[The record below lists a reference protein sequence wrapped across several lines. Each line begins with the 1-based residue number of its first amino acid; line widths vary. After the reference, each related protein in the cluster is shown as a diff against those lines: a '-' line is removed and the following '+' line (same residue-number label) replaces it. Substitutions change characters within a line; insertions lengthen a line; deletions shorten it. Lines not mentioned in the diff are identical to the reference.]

1 MSKDAVKAAALSL
14 FQRLSYV
21 KTSVADIAA
30 ATGIG
35 KGSVYLAFRS
45 KDEILMALLDD
56 RLLEVSQE
64 CHCVFADPGVT
75 LEGKLDLFVRTL
87 IEQHFYIRDLMFG
100 SFENVEGRELMDVY
114 TKFSAY
120 IDQAAGVLAEVLA
133 PYGYRPGERLAAQL
147 KEFILSVSGRVVIC
161 ILSSDWNSRD
171 EVYRLVPS
179 WAQRVFGALI
189 DKE

>member
-1 MSKDAVKAAALSL
+1 MSKEAVKAAALSL

-21 KTSVADIAA
+21 KTSVSDIAA
-30 ATGIG
+30 ASGIG

-56 RLLEVSQE
+56 RLTEVSQE
-64 CHCVFADPGVT
+64 CHAVFCNPQLP
-75 LEGKLDLFVRTL
+75 LEEKLDLFVQTL

-100 SFENVEGRELMDVY
+100 SFDNVEGRELMDVY

-120 IDQAAGVLAEVLA
+120 IDRAAAVLADVLA
-133 PYGYRPGERLAAQL
+133 PYGYRTGERLTGQL

-171 EVYRLVPS
+171 EVHRLLPS
-179 WAQRVFGALI
+179 WARRVFGALVE
-189 DKE
+189 KE

>member
-1 MSKDAVKAAALSL
+1 MSKEAVKAAALSL

-30 ATGIG
+30 ASGIG

-56 RLLEVSQE
+56 RLAEVSCE
-64 CHCVFADPGVT
+64 CRGVFSDPQT
-75 LEGKLDLFVRTL
+75 PLEEKLDLFVRTL

-120 IDQAAGVLAEVLA
+120 IDRAVGVLAEVVT
-133 PYGYRPGERLAAQL
+133 PYGYVSGDRLKAQL

-171 EVYRLVPS
+171 EVYRLLPS
-179 WAQRVFGALI
+179 WARRVFGALVE
-189 DKE
+189 KE